1 MAEAWRETVREQLAA
16 HAHEQWCG
24 WMQYLFTRCNTNP
37 DGSVRIPA
45 RWVSRWQRQM
55 RLSYADLRPDEQD
68 SDREEAGRILACVDC
83 AAALQS
89 DAAAGRAETA
99 CATCG
104 DESCDGET
112 YHERHGRWGPRVR
125 RRAFV
130 EGATWWEYTK
140 TGATMWPSDRTQAE
154 QEAERRY
161 AAPAPPAPPAP
172 SPEAKA
178 RDG

>member
-1 MAEAWRETVREQLAA
+1 MTEAWRETAQQLVARGRNNALEYAQAA
-16 HAHEQWCG
+16 RRIHA
-24 WMQYLFTRCNTNP
+24 
-37 DGSVRIPA
+37 
-45 RWVSRWQRQM
+45 
-55 RLSYADLRPDEQD
+55 RLSDVPFPDLAEVMHQ
-68 SDREEAGRILACVDC
+68 
-83 AAALQS
+83 AARDITDLCDAL

-104 DESCDGET
+104 DETCDGET